1 MYLNS
6 FFWQFT
12 FLVFV
17 TMLIQRAEASMARIN
32 EFMKQK
38 PEIINSVEQ
47 ETPIS
52 GSIEFKN
59 VSYTYENTGIQALKN
74 ISFKLEKGKSLSIM
88 GKTGSG
94 KTTIVLLLARLLQP
108 TDGQILIDSVPYEN
122 LNLTS
127 LRKTIGFVH

>member
-74 ISFKLEKGKSLSIM
+74 ISFKLEKGKSLAIM

-94 KTTIVLLLARLLQP
+94 NRPLSCFWRDYSNLQM
-108 TDGQILIDSVPYEN
+108 V
-122 LNLTS
+122 
-127 LRKTIGFVH
+127 RF